1 MGILMFRLFKR
12 LSDEQLI
19 NKIHEAFK
27 NLKLEDRYYKEQFIL
42 CDELIK
48 EAKLRNLCCSKEIM
62 YRKILHK

>member
-1 MGILMFRLFKR
+1 MEILMFRLFKR

-27 NLKLEDRYYKEQFIL
+27 DLKSEDRYYKEKFVL
-42 CDELIK
+42 CDQLIK
-48 EAKLRNLCCSKEIM
+48 EAKIRKLCCSKEIL